1 MLSAITLLL
10 LLQLIGEIFVQF
22 FALPVP
28 GPVIGLVLLF
38 AGLLVRGRMGDDL
51 RDTANNLLQHLSL
64 LFVPAGA
71 GVMIHASRV
80 ADEWLALGVALVGST
95 LLSMAATALT
105 LKFFL
110 RNRIENQA
118 ENARQDGETS

>member
-1 MLSAITLLL
+1 MLSALTLLL

-28 GPVIGLVLLF
+28 GPVIGLLLLF
-38 AGLLVRGRMGDDL
+38 GALLIRGRLGDEL
-51 RDTANNLLQHLSL
+51 RNTANNLLQHLSL

-80 ADEWLALGVALVGST
+80 ADEWLALSVALVGST

-110 RNRIENQA
+110 RQRSAPAGQN
-118 ENARQDGETS
+118 GEQP

>member
-1 MLSAITLLL
+1 MLSALTLLL

-28 GPVIGLVLLF
+28 GPVIGLLLLF
-38 AGLLVRGRMGDDL
+38 SALLIRGRLGDEL
-51 RDTANNLLQHLSL
+51 RNTANSLLQHLSL

-71 GVMIHASRV
+71 GVMIHAARV
-80 ADEWLALGVALVGST
+80 ADEWLALSVALVGST

-110 RNRIENQA
+110 RQRSA
-118 ENARQDGETS
+118 PARQNGEQP

>member
-1 MLSAITLLL
+1 MLSALTLLL
-10 LLQLIGEIFVQF
+10 LLQLLGEIFVQF
-22 FALPVP
+22 FVLPVP

-38 AGLLVRGRMGDDL
+38 AGLLVRGRLGDDL
-51 RDTANNLLQHLSL
+51 RNTANSLLQHLSL

-71 GVMIHASRV
+71 GVMIHAARV
-80 ADEWLALGVALVGST
+80 ADEWLALSVALIGST

-110 RNRIENQA
+110 RHRSQA
-118 ENARQDGETS
+118 EAS

>member
-1 MLSAITLLL
+1 MLSALTLLL

-28 GPVIGLVLLF
+28 GPVIGLLLLF
-38 AGLLVRGRMGDDL
+38 SALLIRGRLGDEL
-51 RDTANNLLQHLSL
+51 RTTANSLLQHLSL

-80 ADEWLALGVALVGST
+80 ADEWLALSVALVGST

-110 RNRIENQA
+110 RQRSAPAGQNGDQP
-118 ENARQDGETS
+118 

>member
-1 MLSAITLLL
+1 MLSALTLLL
-10 LLQLIGEIFVQF
+10 LLQLIGEVFVQF

-38 AGLLVRGRMGDDL
+38 AGLLVRGKLGDDL
-51 RDTANNLLQHLSL
+51 RNTANNLLQHLSL

-71 GVMIHASRV
+71 GVMIHAARV
-80 ADEWLALGVALVGST
+80 ADEWLALSVALIGST

-110 RNRIENQA
+110 RH
-118 ENARQDGETS
+118 RQGVDREGGAA

>member
-1 MLSAITLLL
+1 MLSALTLLL
-10 LLQLIGEIFVQF
+10 VLQLVGEILVQL

-38 AGLLVRGRMGDDL
+38 AGLLLRGRLSDDL
-51 RDTANNLLQHLSL
+51 RNTANTLLQHLSL

-80 ADEWLALGVALVGST
+80 ADEWLPLVAALVGST
-95 LLSMAATALT
+95 LLAMATTALT

-110 RNRIENQA
+110 RKRS
-118 ENARQDGETS
+118 RQP

>member
-80 ADEWLALGVALVGST
+80 ADEWLALSVALVGST

-110 RNRIENQA
+110 RNRCEHQA

>member
-80 ADEWLALGVALVGST
+80 ADEWLALSVALVGST

-110 RNRIENQA
+110 RNRIENRA

>member
-1 MLSAITLLL
+1 MLSALTLLL

-38 AGLLVRGRMGDDL
+38 GSLLLRGRLGDDL
-51 RDTANNLLQHLSL
+51 RNTANNLLQHLSL

-71 GVMIHASRV
+71 GVMIHAGRV
-80 ADEWLALGVALVGST
+80 ADEWLALSVALVGST

-110 RNRIENQA
+110 RSRSKQA
-118 ENARQDGETS
+118 QR

>member
-1 MLSAITLLL
+1 MLSALTLLL
-10 LLQLIGEIFVQF
+10 LLQLVGEIFVQF

-38 AGLLVRGRMGDDL
+38 SGLLLRGKLGDEL
-51 RDTANNLLQHLSL
+51 RNTANGLLQHLSL

-80 ADEWLALGVALVGST
+80 ADEWLALSIALIGST

-110 RNRIENQA
+110 RHRNESAGQNGA
-118 ENARQDGETS
+118 PP

>member
-1 MLSAITLLL
+1 MLSALTLLL
-10 LLQLIGEIFVQF
+10 LLQLLGEIFVQF

-38 AGLLVRGRMGDDL
+38 VGLLVRGQLGDDL
-51 RDTANNLLQHLSL
+51 RSTANNLLQHLSL

-80 ADEWLALGVALVGST
+80 ADEWVALSVALVGST
-95 LLSMAATALT
+95 LLSMAVTALT

-110 RNRIENQA
+110 RGRGQA
-118 ENARQDGETS
+118 AGRKTEAS

>member
-1 MLSAITLLL
+1 MLAALTLLL
-10 LLQLIGEIFVQF
+10 LLQLIGEVFVQF

-38 AGLLVRGRMGDDL
+38 AGLLLRGKLGDDL
-51 RDTANNLLQHLSL
+51 RNTANNLLQHLSL

-71 GVMIHASRV
+71 GVMIHAARV
-80 ADEWLALGVALVGST
+80 ADEWLALSVALIAST

-110 RNRIENQA
+110 RH
-118 ENARQDGETS
+118 RQGADRKEGAA

>member
-1 MLSAITLLL
+1 MLSALTLLL

-38 AGLLVRGRMGDDL
+38 AALVVRGRLGDDL
-51 RDTANNLLQHLSL
+51 RSTANNLLQHLSL

-71 GVMIHASRV
+71 GVMIYASRV
-80 ADEWLALGVALVGST
+80 ADEWLALSVALVGST
-95 LLSMAATALT
+95 LLSMAATALS

-110 RNRIENQA
+110 RHRSEQPV
-118 ENARQDGETS
+118 QKSGQL

>member
-1 MLSAITLLL
+1 MLSALTLLL
-10 LLQLIGEIFVQF
+10 FLQLIGEIFVQF

-38 AGLLVRGRMGDDL
+38 AGLLIRGKMGDDL
-51 RDTANNLLQHLSL
+51 RNTANTLLQHLSL

-80 ADEWLALGVALVGST
+80 ADEWLALSVALIGST

-110 RNRIENQA
+110 RHRSQAANQQA
-118 ENARQDGETS
+118 EPS

>member
-38 AGLLVRGRMGDDL
+38 AGLLVRGSMGDEL

-80 ADEWLALGVALVGST
+80 ADEWLALSVALVGST

-105 LKFFL
+105 LIFFL
-110 RNRIENQA
+110 RNRA
-118 ENARQDGETS
+118 ENADQPGKAS

>member
-1 MLSAITLLL
+1 MLSALTLLL
-10 LLQLIGEIFVQF
+10 LLQLIGEIFVQL

-28 GPVIGLVLLF
+28 GPVIGLLLLF
-38 AGLLVRGRMGDDL
+38 GGLLVRGKLGDDL
-51 RDTANNLLQHLSL
+51 RNTANNLLQHLSL

-80 ADEWLALGVALVGST
+80 ADEWMALSVALIGST

-110 RNRIENQA
+110 RQRNTGNDSPA
-118 ENARQDGETS
+118 EQP

>member
-1 MLSAITLLL
+1 MLSALTLLL
-10 LLQLIGEIFVQF
+10 LLQLVGEIFVQF

-38 AGLLVRGRMGDDL
+38 GGLLLRGGMSDDL
-51 RDTANNLLQHLSL
+51 RNTANNLLQHLSL

-80 ADEWLALGVALVGST
+80 ADEWLALSVALVGST

-110 RNRIENQA
+110 RNRSPHEDQKA
-118 ENARQDGETS
+118 GQP

>member
-1 MLSAITLLL
+1 MLSALTLLL
-10 LLQLIGEIFVQF
+10 LLQLIDEIFVQL

-28 GPVIGLVLLF
+28 GPVIGLLLLF
-38 AGLLVRGRMGDDL
+38 GGLLVRGKLGDDL
-51 RDTANNLLQHLSL
+51 RNTANNLLQHLSL

-80 ADEWLALGVALVGST
+80 ADEWMALSVALIGST

-110 RNRIENQA
+110 RQRNTGNDSPA
-118 ENARQDGETS
+118 EQP

>member
-1 MLSAITLLL
+1 MLSALTLLL

-38 AGLLVRGRMGDDL
+38 GGLLLRGGMSEDL
-51 RDTANNLLQHLSL
+51 RNTANNLLQHLSL

-80 ADEWLALGVALVGST
+80 ADEWLALSVALVGST

-110 RNRIENQA
+110 RNRSPHEDQKA
-118 ENARQDGETS
+118 GQP

>member
-1 MLSAITLLL
+1 MLSTLTLLL
-10 LLQLIGEIFVQF
+10 LLQLLGEIFVQF

-38 AGLLVRGRMGDDL
+38 VGLLVRGQLGDDL
-51 RDTANNLLQHLSL
+51 RSTANNLLQHLSL

-80 ADEWLALGVALVGST
+80 ADEWVALSVALVGST
-95 LLSMAATALT
+95 LLSMAVTALT

-110 RNRIENQA
+110 RGRAQA
-118 ENARQDGETS
+118 ADRKTEPS

>member
-1 MLSAITLLL
+1 MLSALTLLL

-28 GPVIGLVLLF
+28 GPVIGLLLLF
-38 AGLLVRGRMGDDL
+38 GALLIRGRLGDEL
-51 RDTANNLLQHLSL
+51 RNTANNLLQHLSL

-80 ADEWLALGVALVGST
+80 ADEWLALSVALIGST

-110 RNRIENQA
+110 RQRSAPAGQN
-118 ENARQDGETS
+118 GEQP

>member
-1 MLSAITLLL
+1 MLPALTLLL

-38 AGLLVRGRMGDDL
+38 AALVVRGRLGDDL
-51 RDTANNLLQHLSL
+51 RSTANNLLQHLSL

-80 ADEWLALGVALVGST
+80 ADEWLALSVALVGST
-95 LLSMAATALT
+95 LLSMAATALS

-110 RNRIENQA
+110 RYRNERA
-118 ENARQDGETS
+118 DRRGETS

>member
-80 ADEWLALGVALVGST
+80 ADEWLALSVALVGST

>member
-1 MLSAITLLL
+1 MLSALTLLL
-10 LLQLIGEIFVQF
+10 FLQLIGEVFVQF

-38 AGLLVRGRMGDDL
+38 AGLLVRGKLGDDL
-51 RDTANNLLQHLSL
+51 RNTANSLLQHLSL

-71 GVMIHASRV
+71 GVMVHAARV
-80 ADEWLALGVALVGST
+80 ADEWLALSVALVGST

-110 RNRIENQA
+110 RQRHQKADQA
-118 ENARQDGETS
+118 GEQP

>member
-1 MLSAITLLL
+1 MLSALTLLL
-10 LLQLIGEIFVQF
+10 LLQLVGEIFVQF

-38 AGLLVRGRMGDDL
+38 GGLLLRGGMSDDL
-51 RDTANNLLQHLSL
+51 RNTANNLLQHLSL

-80 ADEWLALGVALVGST
+80 ADEWLALSVALVGST
-95 LLSMAATALT
+95 LLSMATTALT

-110 RNRIENQA
+110 RHRSPHEDQKA
-118 ENARQDGETS
+118 GQP